1 MNWLAHT
8 LLSRKNIDYQLG
20 NVLADPLRGRAW
32 QDASD
37 ALKAGMKM
45 HKSIDKFTDKH
56 ALIANSKSR
65 LGQDGHLKG
74 VVLDLLHDHFLSL
87 NWDLYCRWELGFYLE
102 RFNHKASKASA
113 AYPDRPQQ
121 IVNRMVASNLL
132 GQYQTLE
139 DLLTALQRIDS
150 RLSERTKIKETAS
163 QYSDVIVAE
172 YEGLLADFLSF
183 FPQLI
188 DHFKSHRL
196 GSETSHYLL

>member
-32 QDASD
+32 QDACD
-37 ALKAGMKM
+37 ALRTGMKM
-45 HKSIDKFTDKH
+45 HQSIDKFTDTH

-65 LGQDGHLKG
+65 LGQKGHLKG

-87 NWDLYCRWELGFYLE
+87 NWDLYCRWELDFYLE
-102 RFNHKASKASA
+102 RFNHKALQAVQQ
-113 AYPDRPQQ
+113 YPVRPQK
-121 IVNRMVASNLL
+121 IITRMVESNLL
-132 GQYQTLE
+132 GRYRTLE
-139 DLLTALQRIDS
+139 DLLTALQRIDQRLKS
-150 RLSERTKIKETAS
+150 RTREKESAS
-163 QYSDVIVAE
+163 QYIDVIVLE

-188 DHFKSHRL
+188 EHFKSHKL